1 MFFLN
6 LTLPEFLALL
16 GTLSV
21 TVVALYLLD
30 RRRRKLRVA
39 TLRFFRLNEKP
50 PEMKHRRRVQ
60 QPWSLILQLVS
71 LLLLLL
77 AIAQLRLGSPDRSS
91 RDHVLLLDASAWMA
105 ARTANPA
112 QAGNVTRL
120 IDLARSRAR
129 AYVRALPHNDRVMVV
144 RAGELPMPAT
154 LFETDRQKI
163 VQAIDQTQPGA
174 SALDIDKA
182 LEFAEQ
188 AQALRARRAG
198 EIVFAGAGR
207 VPGDGPAAM
216 RVPPNLRIIPV
227 TGAVEN
233 IGLRKVALR
242 RSLSE
247 PDTWDIFV
255 AVKNYGVKPHPV
267 PLAVL
272 YGGSPVGSRRLN
284 LNPGAEETATFQFKT
299 RAGGWLEARLLVRDA
314 FPEDDRAVLELPAR
328 QSLLVTVYS
337 DQPDLLRPVFTA
349 IPDVKATFLAPS
361 RFNASATSGIVILD
375 RFAPATP
382 PKTDA
387 IWIEPPVKSSPI
399 SVRNVGTKLKLAR
412 WRSDH
417 VLGTGLRAKDIELDS
432 AEVFRLEKDDIAIA
446 ETDIGPVMA
455 GRDGKTKTVV
465 LGFHPVNSA
474 LKYELATPL
483 LFANILHW
491 MATDIFRLTELTA
504 GTVGLVNVDLESQPD
519 PSTIRVVSDDG
530 RPVPFTI
537 DGRYLRFFTESPGIV
552 RVVTGARELVYS
564 LSLPQAG
571 DTIWNPATAHH
582 GIPSGFP
589 SERSARDLWQWLAL
603 LGGAGLFAD
612 WMLFGR
618 RRRAIPY
625 RMPAALRATKW
636 RKAS

>member
-6 LTLPEFLALL
+6 LSLPEFLAIL
-16 GTLSV
+16 GTLSA
-21 TVVALYLLD
+21 TVVTLYLLD
-30 RRRRKLRVA
+30 RHRRKLRVA
-39 TLRFFRLNEKP
+39 TLRFFRLNDKP

-60 QPWSLILQLVS
+60 QPLSLVLQLLS

-91 RDHVLLLDASAWMA
+91 RDHVLLLDSSAWMA
-105 ARTANPA
+105 ARS
-112 QAGNVTRL
+112 GSTRL
-120 IDLARSRAR
+120 IDQARARAR
-129 AYVRALPHNDRVMVV
+129 AYVKTLPRNDRVMVV
-144 RAGELPMPAT
+144 RAGELPLPAT

-174 SALDIDKA
+174 SALNIDQA
-182 LEFAEQ
+182 LEFAGQ

-198 EIVFAGAGR
+198 EIVFVGAGR
-207 VPGDGPAAM
+207 VPGDGPAGL
-216 RVPPNLRIIPV
+216 RLPPNLRVIRV
-227 TGAVEN
+227 AAALEN
-233 IGLRKVALR
+233 IGLRKVAVR

-247 PDTWDIFV
+247 PDAWEIFI
-255 AVKNYGVKPHPV
+255 AVKNYGTHPYAV

-284 LNPGAEETATFQFKT
+284 LSPGAEETATFQFKT
-299 RAGGWLEARLLVRDA
+299 RAAGWLEARLLVHDS

-337 DQPDLLRPVFTA
+337 DEPELLRPVFTA
-349 IPDVKATFLAPS
+349 IPDVKATFLPPS
-361 RFNASATSGIVILD
+361 RFNAGAASGIVILD
-375 RFAPATP
+375 RFAPSAP
-382 PKTDA
+382 PQTDA
-387 IWIEPPVKSSPI
+387 IWIEPPAKSSPI
-399 SVRNVGTKLKLAR
+399 SIRAMGAKLKLQR

-417 VLGTGLRAKDIELDS
+417 ALGTGLRAKDIELES
-432 AEVFRLEKDDIAIA
+432 TEVFRLDKDDIPIA
-446 ETDIGPVMA
+446 ETESGPVIV

-519 PSTIRVVSDDG
+519 PSIIRVVSEDG
-530 RPVPFTI
+530 RPVPFTV

-552 RVVTGARELVYS
+552 RVISGARELVYS
-564 LSLPQAG
+564 LNLPQAG
-571 DTIWNPATAHH
+571 DTIWNPASARH

-589 SERSARDLWQWLAL
+589 SEPSARDLWQWLAV
-603 LGGAGLFAD
+603 LGGAGLFVD

-618 RRRAIPY
+618 RRRSTPGRI
-625 RMPAALRATKW
+625 PAAVRANWKARTKW